1 MMIGSLMN
9 ARSAINERRSEEIE
23 DYISENHLDLLAVTE
38 TWANPGRDGYNDLRQ
53 FCCPT
58 AFAVKHHQPRYR
70 ERGGGV
76 ALLYR
81 KNIISVIRS
90 RSSSQDS
97 TFEYLDLDL
106 EIRNRT
112 IRLIIEYRPPGS
124 IPDFLDE
131 FDPFIERIKRR
142 TPIHLLILGDFNI
155 HVDNKR
161 NSASRQFQ
169 DLIDDAGLKQHVR
182 NPTHKDGHTLDLVLT
197 YSDES
202 FVSNLTVRRFY
213 IGDHRPVE
221 FDLF

>member
-1 MMIGSLMN
+1 MIGSLMN

-38 TWANPGRDGYNDLRQ
+38 TWAYPGRDGYNLIWDN
-53 FCCPT
+53 F
-58 AFAVKHHQPRYR
+58 VVHHQPRYR

-182 NPTHKDGHTLDLVLT
+182 NPTHKIH
-197 YSDES
+197 SIS
-202 FVSNLTVRRFY
+202 FLLIRTILSFQ
-213 IGDHRPVE
+213 I
-221 FDLF
+221 